1 MASAPKSGYP
11 ADKSPTKTEEPT
23 NRRAYWSEQ
32 IAKANKR
39 WEKFWLNGD
48 AVLDRFMLESSNPG
62 DKYNILYS
70 STETIKPSLY
80 GQTPKVEV
88 KNRQQDTTDQLKVA
102 AAVILENTGQYAV
115 DMLDFDYILQNAV
128 SDYVLPGMGSVWVR
142 YDPQFA
148 PQYDND
154 NKTPLKNS
162 DGTDKEY
169 LTFEGMALDYVH
181 FKDWKCGV
189 ARYWNEVPWV
199 SRKIYFTKKQATKRF
214 GAEKANKLAYS
225 YNAQERKDRG
235 KDDSPKRQTIIEEIW
250 DKDEREVV
258 WFSEDY
264 AEDVLDVKPDPL
276 RLKDFFPCPR
286 PLRAVWTSRSFIP
299 KALYSQYKAQAA
311 ELDRLTE
318 RIRYLTEA
326 LKVRGLY
333 DGSQESLL
341 NVLDGPGNK
350 MIPVQDWA
358 ALMGAG
364 GITGV
369 VQWVP
374 IKDVVNC
381 LTELFKQR
389 EICKNEIYEIT
400 GFSDIVR
407 GVSKASE
414 TLGAQQ
420 IKNDWATGRLKDM
433 QREVQRFIRDIIRL
447 FTEIAAE
454 HFNDKTLMLY
464 SGFTPSPPTAEE
476 QAATQQYMQ
485 AVQQYPQMAQQA
497 QMQGQQP
504 PPPPEK
510 PGPTAGEQELQMFTA
525 ALKLIRSEK
534 LRCAAVGIETD
545 STILPDEQKERQDR
559 MQFLSSMGAFLQ
571 QAAPMAM
578 QFPDMRGLLGGIMM
592 FTLRTFS
599 ASRPLEKEFESFQK
613 KLEAMPPTPPPGQ
626 EGGEDKTAQIE
637 AQKEIENLKAT
648 TQKEIAGGKAQADAA
663 TQAQQDATK
672 RYEIDQRTAVERD
685 KATQDHEFRMATL
698 KLESDK
704 LALERTKIGLQTI
717 AEERNSD
724 FERKDK
730 EYEQAEA
737 AEEKARADATE
748 AADREQNAATEEAN
762 RADTVEERQEASKL
776 ENRKLDIQEKA
787 IKAKP
792 KPGAKK

>member
-23 NRRAYWSEQ
+23 NRRAYWAEQ

-39 WEKFWLNGD
+39 WEKFWLAGD
-48 AVLDRFMLESSNPG
+48 QVLDRFMLESANPG

-154 NKTPLKNS
+154 NKTPLKND

-181 FKDWKCGV
+181 FKDWKCGP

-199 SRKIYFTKKQATKRF
+199 SRKVYFTKKQATKRF

-264 AEDVLDVKPDPL
+264 PEDVLDVKPDPL

-326 LKVRGLY
+326 LKVRGLF

-374 IKDVVNC
+374 IKEVVQC

-504 PPPPEK
+504 PPPPQK
-510 PGPTAGEQELQMFTA
+510 PGPTAGEQEQQMFTA

-626 EGGEDKTAQIE
+626 EGGEDKTAAIE
-637 AQKEIENLKAT
+637 AQKEIAGLKAT
-648 TQKEIAGGKAQADAA
+648 TDKEIAGGKATADQA

-672 RYEIDQRTAVERD
+672 RYEIDQRTALERD
-685 KATQDHEFRMATL
+685 KAKQDHDFRMATL
-698 KLESDK
+698 
-704 LALERTKIGLQTI
+704 ALEQEKLRFEKTKIGLQTI
-717 AEERNSD
+717 AEERTTD

-762 RADTVEERQEASKL
+762 RADTVEERQETSKL